1 MTSLTTDGLPQLLD
15 SIDDAVD
22 DLEHM
27 EDVHRQA
34 ADEVLGYVRPPIRT
48 GRLASTVRAEVDAL
62 GFRVTAGGPEAPY
75 GPIVNA
81 RTKFLDSA
89 AEQAEA
95 EVLDIYTDHVEQLL
109 GDIQG
114 A

>member
-1 MTSLTTDGLPQLLD
+1 MTLTTEGLPQLLD
-15 SIDDAVD
+15 SIDAAVD
-22 DLEHM
+22 DLKHM

-34 ADEVLGYVRPPIRT
+34 ADEVLGHVRPPVRT
-48 GRLASTVRAEVDAL
+48 GRLAASVRAEVDAV
-62 GFRVTAGGPEAPY
+62 GYRVTAGGPEAPY
-75 GPIVNA
+75 APIVNA
-81 RTKFLDSA
+81 RTKFLDTA

-109 GDIQG
+109 DDIKG